1 MELAGV
7 ITGAVALIISVI
19 LAWKNYLSPFQP
31 GILCGNPRLEP
42 VPLKLE
48 DGSKVIRFSAIL
60 PLCFTNTGAREGVI
74 SDIILLVT
82 SAQNEWLFQP
92 FFYTK
97 YSMRTES
104 TLGTGLTD
112 DPSNE
117 PFYPIH
123 LPGKSTVYKPILFAL
138 LKHEQFPFGTSPL
151 SPGKYSFILKT
162 LEVDKKHH
170 RTKLVFNVTLNSE
183 QISQLSTGAHLI
195 PFLDEVKSKREKLH
209 R

>member
-19 LAWKNYLSPFQP
+19 LAWKNYLSPFRP

-42 VPLKLE
+42 LPLKLE
-48 DGSKVIRFSAIL
+48 NGSKVTRFSAIL
-60 PLCFTNTGAREGVI
+60 PLCFTNSGAREGDI
-74 SDIILLVT
+74 SDIVLLVH
-82 SAQNEWLFQP
+82 SDQNEWLFQP
-92 FFYTK
+92 FFYTQ
-97 YSMRTES
+97 YSMKTES
-104 TLGTGLTD
+104 TLGAGLTD
-112 DPSNE
+112 GPSNE

-123 LPGKSTVYKPILFAL
+123 LPGKGTVYKPILFAL
-138 LKHEQFPFGTSPL
+138 LKHEQFPLGTSPL

-162 LEVDKKHH
+162 LEADRKHH

-183 QISQLSTGAHLI
+183 EINQLSAGACLI
-195 PFLDEVKSKREKLH
+195 PFLDEVKRKREELH